1 MTQTI
6 RILGLDPS
14 MRNFGMAIANYSIVT
29 GLLDVTHLEI
39 AQTEKNQDKQVRR
52 NSDDLSRA
60 QSIVTEIKRVVA
72 LYKPTLAM
80 AEIPVGAQNARAAF
94 SNGLCC
100 GLLAAVP
107 LPIIQVTPTEVKMGA
122 VGSKTASKD
131 AMIQWA
137 VARWP
142 GAPWMTRK
150 LKGEIVLLNDNEHL
164 ADACGAINA
173 GTLTPQFSQAVSMM
187 RSMSIA

>member
-1 MTQTI
+1 MNQQI
-6 RILGLDPS
+6 RIIGLDPS
-14 MRNFGMAIANYSIVT
+14 MRNFGMAIADYSITT
-29 GLLDVTHLEI
+29 GKLSVTHLEI

-52 NSDDLSRA
+52 NSDDLARA
-60 QSIVTEIKRVVA
+60 QSIVQEIKRVIA

-80 AEIPVGAQNARAAF
+80 AEVPVGAQNARAAF

-107 LPIIQVTPTEVKMGA
+107 VPIIQVTPTEVKVSA

-137 VARWP
+137 VGQWP
-142 GAPWMTRK
+142 VAPWMTRK
-150 LKGEIVLLNDNEHL
+150 LKGEIVLMADNEHL

-173 GTLTPQFSQAVSMM
+173 GILTAQFAQAVAMMESM
-187 RSMSIA
+187 RAA